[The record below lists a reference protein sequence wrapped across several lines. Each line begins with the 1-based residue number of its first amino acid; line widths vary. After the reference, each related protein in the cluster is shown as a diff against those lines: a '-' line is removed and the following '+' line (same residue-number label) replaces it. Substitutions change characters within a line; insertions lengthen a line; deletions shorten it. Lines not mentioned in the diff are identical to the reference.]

1 MTADGHR
8 CEAVVDDDGTVLGHA
23 LVAADLGERGR
34 RALVEVVKAATRL
47 QAERDAADPVGAAE
61 RGRRQEA
68 AIARVRAR
76 AQQRGG
82 EAE

>member
-1 MTADGHR
+1 MTADDHR

-34 RALVEVVKAATRL
+34 RALVEVTRAAIRL
-47 QAERDAADPVGAAE
+47 MEERDAADPVGAAE
-61 RGRRQEA
+61 RGQRQEA
-68 AIARVRAR
+68 AIARMRAR
-76 AQQRGG
+76 RRRG